1 MRHLHL
7 SGLTRQANLIAPRA
21 ADAWRPAAHPR
32 SIWCNGLG
40 RGGWYDRMIGKVE
53 KAPEANTRIVVIGQA
68 CFPLACILQHLFA
81 LGPG

>member
-7 SGLTRQANLIAPRA
+7 SGLMRQANRITPRA

-32 SIWCNGLG
+32 SVWCNGLG
-40 RGGWYDRMIGKVE
+40 RGHRRDRTIGKVE
-53 KAPEANTRIVVIGQA
+53 KAPESNTRIVVVGQA
-68 CFPLACILQHLFA
+68 CFPLARILEHLFA